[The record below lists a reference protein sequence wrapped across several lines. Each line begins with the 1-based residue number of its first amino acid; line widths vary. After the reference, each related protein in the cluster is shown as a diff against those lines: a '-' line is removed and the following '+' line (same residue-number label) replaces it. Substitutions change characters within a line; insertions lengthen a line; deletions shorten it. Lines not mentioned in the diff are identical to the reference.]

1 MQINSRERV
10 LRKEL
15 DRMVKISKQTYHP
28 QKIILLGPLA
38 KGKLK
43 DWSDLALLII
53 KGAHRRLIS
62 RVGEVTRLCRPRV
75 ATGFIIYTPEAF

>member
-1 MQINSRERV
+1 MQINSRESV

-15 DRMVKISKQTYHP
+15 DRMVNISKQKYHP
-28 QKIILLGPLA
+28 QKIIMLGSLA
-38 KGKLK
+38 KEKLK
-43 DWSDLALLII
+43 DWCDLALLII

-62 RVGEVTRLCRPRV
+62 RIGEVTCLCRPIV